1 MAAVPYNYD
10 SQDQQRQAYEEG
22 WNEQEPNGDALQ
34 GRNYQQEERGRR
46 ERDRSK
52 SPGRKKRKH
61 RSRSRERKRSRS
73 KEGKRRR
80 SRSRD
85 RDRDRDRENREG
97 KDTRKRSRSRS
108 REHKDR
114 RSSYARVNKD
124 DPEYDREA
132 QREYDH
138 QNHKSRRRWPS
149 KCWDIAPRGFEHI
162 SPLQYKAMQAA
173 GQVPTIGIPPPSLGE
188 ATAALPIPPPPQP
201 AASQMTR
208 QARRLYI
215 GNIPFGLT
223 EDLMVNF
230 FNEKMKEANLMSAP
244 GNPVLAVQINMDKN
258 FAFIEFRSVEETT
271 NAMAL
276 DGINLQGQ
284 ALKIRRPKDYTPI
297 PGVSDNLPKHIPG
310 VVSTVV
316 PDGPWK
322 IFCGGLPTYL
332 SDDQV
337 KELLSSFGELRAF
350 NLVKDSGTTFSKGY
364 CFFEYVNHELTDI
377 AIAGLNGMQL
387 GDKKLVVQ
395 RASVGAKV
403 GGDGLIQMGMPIAIP
418 GLQIEGGASIPTEV
432 LCLMNMVTVDELQ
445 DDEEYEGI
453 MEDVR
458 EECNKYGSVVAVEIP
473 RPVAGVEVPGCG
485 KIFVQFQTPEDC
497 QGAAS
502 KLAGRKFANRVVV
515 TSYFDLEKFYQKDF
529 VNE

>member
-1 MAAVPYNYD
+1 MLP
-10 SQDQQRQAYEEG
+10 AYEEG

-97 KDTRKRSRSRS
+97 KILEKKSF
-108 REHKDR
+108 ECALV
-114 RSSYARVNKD
+114 SYARVNKD

-132 QREYDH
+132 QRE
-138 QNHKSRRRWPS
+138 PS

-162 SPLQYKAMQAA
+162 SPLQYKAMQ
-173 GQVPTIGIPPPSLGE
+173 GD
-188 ATAALPIPPPPQP
+188 
-201 AASQMTR
+201 
-208 QARRLYI
+208 LYI

-258 FAFIEFRSVEETT
+258 FAFMSSVLWKKQPMQWLWMES
-271 NAMAL
+271 
-276 DGINLQGQ
+276 ICQGQ

-322 IFCGGLPTYL
+322 LFCGGLPTYL
-332 SDDQV
+332 SDDQ
-337 KELLSSFGELRAF
+337 
-350 NLVKDSGTTFSKGY
+350 SKIY
-364 CFFEYVNHELTDI
+364 F
-377 AIAGLNGMQL
+377 QL
-387 GDKKLVVQ
+387 GQ
-395 RASVGAKV
+395 RTIS
-403 GGDGLIQMGMPIAIP
+403 
-418 GLQIEGGASIPTEV
+418 
-432 LCLMNMVTVDELQ
+432 
-445 DDEEYEGI
+445 
-453 MEDVR
+453 
-458 EECNKYGSVVAVEIP
+458 
-473 RPVAGVEVPGCG
+473 
-485 KIFVQFQTPEDC
+485 
-497 QGAAS
+497 
-502 KLAGRKFANRVVV
+502 
-515 TSYFDLEKFYQKDF
+515 
-529 VNE
+529 